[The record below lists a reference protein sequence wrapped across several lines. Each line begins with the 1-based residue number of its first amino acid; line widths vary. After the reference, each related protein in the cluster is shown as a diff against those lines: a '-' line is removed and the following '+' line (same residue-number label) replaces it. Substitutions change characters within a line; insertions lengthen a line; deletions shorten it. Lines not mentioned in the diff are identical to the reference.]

1 LVAARRQLPEAVA
14 ISRRRWGYVVWG
26 VALGFIFIPEIL
38 AALPL
43 TESQLPFPTISKMTG
58 HLEYEHA
65 EWEIFPTMMS
75 VFVLYALWR
84 VPPRK
89 TSGGRTA
96 EQIAARRTRGD
107 TRPHRTPGGRLTFAA
122 APEKAAVFDNEV
134 LRDVLFALRAL
145 AVALA
150 IALITL
156 WAFHHWPNQ
165 YVTSPD
171 GQRTKQANY
180 HVAYFLYGSI
190 GFFWLLL
197 PSITGFVKGK
207 DAEFPSLFRTIANLE
222 EWIGRPRPHPASDR
236 IGTAVAWLVSFIL
249 VWGMVFLMM
258 HLTLYPFP
266 NITHIL
272 NHGG

>member
-1 LVAARRQLPEAVA
+1 MPSPPRQLPKSVA

-26 VALGFIFIPEIL
+26 VALGFVFIPEIL
-38 AALPL
+38 AALPF
-43 TESQLPFPTISKMTG
+43 TESQLPFPTISRMTG

-65 EWEIFPTMMS
+65 EWEIFPTMLS
-75 VFVLYALWR
+75 VFVLYSLWR
-84 VPPRK
+84 VPPRT
-89 TSGGRTA
+89 TSGGGTA
-96 EQIAARRTRGD
+96 ELIAAGRSRGD
-107 TRPHRTPGGRLTFAA
+107 ISPHRTPGGRLTFEAS
-122 APEKAAVFDNEV
+122 PGKATDFDDEV
-134 LRDVLFALRAL
+134 LRDFWFALRAV

-150 IALITL
+150 ITLITL

-165 YVTSPD
+165 YITAPD
-171 GQRTKQANY
+171 GKRSKLANY

-190 GFFWLLL
+190 AFFWLLL
-197 PSITGFVKGK
+197 PSVTGFVKGK

-222 EWIGRPRPHPASDR
+222 ESIGRPRRNPTSDR
-236 IGTAVAWLVSFIL
+236 IGKAIAWLVSFIL